1 MVKIIFTE
9 SQLMKAISEEAR
21 TLSAL
26 EKTMDGLLRGH
37 IVDSIGMKEARLLE
51 DQIEHLKMS
60 LAYKKDWLH
69 DLSTKAPFLAQRL
82 PIRVFTRSGFW
93 YRRFSDAKL
102 PRRLEALVSTS

>member
-1 MVKIIFTE
+1 MIKIIFTE
-9 SQLMKAISEEAR
+9 SQLMEAISEEAR

-26 EKTMDGLLRGH
+26 KETMDGLLRGH
-37 IVDSIGMKEARLLE
+37 IVDPIGVKEARLLE
-51 DQIEHLKMS
+51 DQIEHLQMS

-82 PIRVFTRSGFW
+82 PIRVFTRRGFW
-93 YRRFSDAKL
+93 HRRFSDTKL

>member
-1 MVKIIFTE
+1 MVKIIFTK

-26 EKTMDGLLRGH
+26 EETMDGLLRGH
-37 IVDSIGMKEARLLE
+37 IVDPIGVKEARLLE
-51 DQIEHLKMS
+51 GQIEYLKMS

-69 DLSTKAPFLAQRL
+69 DLSTKAPFFAQRL
-82 PIRVFTRSGFW
+82 PIGLSGRRGFW
-93 YRRFSDAKL
+93 YRRFSDTKL